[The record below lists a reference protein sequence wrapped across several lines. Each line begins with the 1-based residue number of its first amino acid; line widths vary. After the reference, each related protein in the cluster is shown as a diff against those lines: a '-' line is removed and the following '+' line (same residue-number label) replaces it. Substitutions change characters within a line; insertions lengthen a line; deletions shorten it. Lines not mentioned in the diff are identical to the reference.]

1 MTHKDL
7 NRAADAVEQ
16 ITAETVSVIVA
27 IKKGNGQIVITNIG
41 DLEGR
46 QEIYKI
52 MGLTNLHMC
61 GRITMNSFKEDQ
73 Q

>member
-1 MTHKDL
+1 MTHRDL

-16 ITAETVSVIVA
+16 ITAETLSVIVA
-27 IKKGNGQIVITNIG
+27 IKKGNGQIVIHNIG

-46 QEIYKI
+46 HEIYKI
-52 MGLTNLHMC
+52 MALTNLHMC
-61 GRITMNSFKEDQ
+61 GRITMNAFKEDQ